1 MKLEG
6 NDEVVAKQQNR
17 GITTTLQCFIGYTPA
32 HQQGKYA
39 QIIFP
44 TKALQ
49 AKRQFFILIT
59 PSFYGKGKTK
69 WPNTS

>member
-6 NDEVVAKQQNR
+6 NEEIVAKQQNR
-17 GITTTLQCFIGYTPA
+17 GITTTAQHFTEYTPA

-39 QIIFP
+39 QIILP

-49 AKRQFFILIT
+49 TKRQFFILIT

-69 WPNTS
+69 WPNIS

>member
-6 NDEVVAKQQNR
+6 NEGVGAKQQNR
-17 GITTTLQCFIGYTPA
+17 GITTTVQNFIDYTPA

-39 QIIFP
+39 QIILP

-59 PSFYGKGKTK
+59 PSFCGKGKTK
-69 WPNTS
+69 WPHIS